1 MKLLE
6 VTIYTVV
13 ISIDIPVS
21 SDLDN
26 NKSAW
31 PEY

>member
-13 ISIDIPVS
+13 IPIDILVS
-21 SDLDN
+21 ADLDN

>member
-6 VTIYTVV
+6 VTVYTVF
-13 ISIDIPVS
+13 IPIGIPVS
-21 SDLDN
+21 ADLDN

-31 PEY
+31 TEY